1 MTAWT
6 WKEVPS
12 AGDAPEF
19 RIFDGEIEKPAL
31 DDRQYSL
38 LELHNGIQVVVVSD
52 QAADKA
58 AACLTVA
65 TGYTLDPDDL
75 PGLAHFCEHMITKA
89 SDEDPPRDRCAKS
102 LNCHCSLNTGLGA
115 FIRTN
120 GGSRNAATGPTSTEY
135 WFSISPTKLA
145 GGLLRLAACFHAPL
159 FTESLTAREI
169 NAVDSEYKR
178 NLQNDARRVLQ
189 LTKSLSVPGHPWAHF
204 GTGNYESLTAA
215 GRQAGKD
222 TDEEEVL
229 RETRRRLVAWWKEQY
244 CASRMMLAVVGR
256 ESVDELTALVVP
268 HFSKIPNRGLNP
280 RPAVKD
286 GVWGPE
292 HMGTVLFVQTVKDY
306 YAVKLSFQLPDL
318 REHYATKPAAF
329 LAHFLGHEGPGSV
342 CAYLKKKG
350 WILDLSAG
358 PSGRSREPQF
368 FNIQSRLTL
377 EGYLHYRDVVRAIF
391 NYISLLRASALEPYH
406 FAEVQAMAETSFRF
420 QEKAQPHRYASTLAH
435 TLSEPYPP
443 EWLLSGA
450 HLYREWNE
458 PLVRSILEGFTPKQA
473 RVTLEAKNHLGQV
486 IGQDV
491 QWQSEKWYGTQYTV
505 KRLEDSFLETLR
517 EPNAN
522 QDLHLPAP
530 NPFIPE
536 DLSVDKVEVP
546 KPLQYPTLVQRTEMS
561 HLWHKKDDQ
570 FWAPK
575 VHVRIDI
582 KRYAPHPGLHSFH
595 AYRLRSHIGS
605 TSLLVDLVDDALAEI
620 AYDATLAGLSYSVTN
635 QLEGLAVSVAGYN
648 DKIHVL
654 LHTVLEKLCGLQ
666 VQPERFNVIRENVQ
680 REYENFYMGQ
690 PSGLSE
696 TYAQWM
702 FMPTMFTPAQKLQE
716 LPLLSESDIGRHRDD
731 LLSKVFLEVLVNGNM
746 GRERALDI
754 LHHTEECLNAR
765 PLSHS
770 EIPRQRA
777 LLLPPGSDVLS
788 RRWHANPKEM
798 NSSLSY
804 YLQFGEVTDTPL
816 RCHLALIAHLMNEPC
831 YSILRTQ
838 EQLGYV
844 VGSAEWAVNGTI
856 GLRVRI
862 QSVGAPWFLESRV
875 DAFLETIGARLAG
888 MSAAEFDAQKDGLVA
903 TLLERPKNLGEE
915 TARFWGQI
923 RAGRYDFLRKETD
936 AATIRALTRAEL
948 ASTYN
953 ALVRPSTSTGHPRTR
968 KKLCVHLLSQ
978 QLSEDPPPRP
988 CTITLGT
995 EADAGGAAESAFKAS
1010 LPCAP
1015 AATPVRS
1022 PALGEHGRAFGPP
1035 LCAGETAD
1043 ATHTSTS
1050 KGESIAAVI
1059 DVGVGARAPA
1069 SEGATSARL

>member
-12 AGDAPEF
+12 AGDAPGF

-31 DDRQYSL
+31 DDRQYRL
-38 LELHNGIQVVVVSD
+38 LELHNGLQAVVVSD

-65 TGYTLDPDDL
+65 TGYTLDPGSE
-75 PGLAHFCEHMITKA
+75 PYPSE
-89 SDEDPPRDRCAKS
+89 SDYHS
-102 LNCHCSLNTGLGA
+102 

-145 GGLLRLAACFHAPL
+145 GGLLRLAAFFHAPL

-178 NLQNDARRVLQ
+178 NLQNDDRRILQ
-189 LTKSLSVPGHPWAHF
+189 LTKSLTVPGHPWAQF

-215 GRQAGKD
+215 GRQKGKAK
-222 TDEEEVL
+222 DEEE
-229 RETRRRLVAWWKEQY
+229 RRLL
-244 CASRMMLAVVGR
+244 CS
-256 ESVDELTALVVP
+256 ESVDELTSLVVP

-318 REHYATKPAAF
+318 REYYATKPASF

-342 CAYLKKKG
+342 CAYLKEKG

-368 FNIQSRLTL
+368 FNVRGRLTL
-377 EGYLHYRDVVRAIF
+377 EGYLHYRDVLRSIF

-406 FAEVQAMAETSFRF
+406 FAEVKTIAETSFRF
-420 QEKAQPHRYASTLAH
+420 QEKAQPQRYASTLAH
-435 TLSEPYPP
+435 TLAEPYPP
-443 EWLLSGA
+443 ESLLSGA
-450 HLYREWNE
+450 YLYREWNE
-458 PLVRSILEGFTPKQA
+458 PLVRSILEGFTPDRA
-473 RVTLEAKNHLGQV
+473 RVTLEAKKHEEQV

-491 QWQSEKWYGTQYTV
+491 QWQTEKWYGTQYTV
-505 KRLEDSFLETLR
+505 KRMETSFVETLG

-522 QDLHLPAP
+522 QELHLPAP

-536 DLSVDKVEVP
+536 DLSVDKVEVAE
-546 KPLQYPTLVQRTEMS
+546 PLKYPTLVKRTEKS
-561 HLWHKKDDQ
+561 QLWHKKDDQ
-570 FWAPK
+570 FWVPK
-575 VHVRIDI
+575 AHVRIDI
-582 KRYAPHPGLHSFH
+582 KSPLAYVTPRH
-595 AYRLRSHIGS
+595 AMMSR
-605 TSLLVDLVDDALAEI
+605 LLVDLVEDALAEVT
-620 AYDATLAGLSYSVTN
+620 YDADLAGLFYSVTN
-635 QLEGLAVSVAGYN
+635 QIEGLTISVGGYN

-654 LHTVLEKLCGLQ
+654 LRTVLEKLRSLK
-666 VQPERFNVIRENVQ
+666 VLPDRLDVLKEKVK

-696 TYAQWM
+696 TFAQWM
-702 FMPTMFTPAQKLQE
+702 FMPTMWTPAQKLQE
-716 LPLLSESDIGRHRDD
+716 LSLVTASDIERYRDD
-731 LLSKVFLEVLVNGNM
+731 LLSKVFLEMLVNGNM
-746 GRERALDI
+746 SCDRAMDI
-754 LHHTEECLNAR
+754 LHLTEECLSAR
-765 PLSHS
+765 PLSYS
-770 EIPRQRA
+770 EIPHQRS
-777 LLLPPGSDVLS
+777 LLLPQGVDVLS
-788 RRWHANPKEM
+788 RRRHANPKEM

-804 YLQFGEVTDTPL
+804 YLQFGDVNDIQL
-816 RCHLALIAHLMNEPC
+816 RCHLALIAHIMNEPC

-844 VGSAEWAVNGTI
+844 VGSAEWSVNGTI

-862 QSVGAPWFLESRV
+862 QSVRAPWFLESRV
-875 DAFLETIGARLAG
+875 DAFLETLGDRLACL
-888 MSAAEFDAQKDGLVA
+888 SAAEFAAHKDGLVA
-903 TLLERPKNLGEE
+903 MKLERPKNLGEE
-915 TARFWGQI
+915 TLRFWAQI

-936 AATIRALTRAEL
+936 AAVIRALTRDEVL
-948 ASTYN
+948 ATYN
-953 ALVRPSTSTGHPRTR
+953 ALVRPSSSRRTR

-978 QLSEDPPPRP
+978 QLSEDPPARLPSDDP
-988 CTITLGT
+988 GLTVVTLD
-995 EADAGGAAESAFKAS
+995 ADDDAGSVAESTFKAS

-1015 AATPVRS
+1015 AATPVLS
-1022 PALGEHGRAFGPP
+1022 PAFGEHGHVFAP
-1035 LCAGETAD
+1035 LCSASPHAN
-1043 ATHTSTS
+1043 
-1050 KGESIAAVI
+1050 AALRIVS
-1059 DVGVGARAPA
+1059 ACTRHP
-1069 SEGATSARL
+1069 EGDI

>member
-65 TGYTLDPDDL
+65 TGYTLDPGSE
-75 PGLAHFCEHMITKA
+75 PYPSE
-89 SDEDPPRDRCAKS
+89 SDYHS
-102 LNCHCSLNTGLGA
+102 

-189 LTKSLSVPGHPWAHF
+189 LTKSLSVPGQPWAHF

-256 ESVDELTALVVP
+256 ESIDELTALVVP

-280 RPAVKD
+280 KPAVKD

-391 NYISLLRASALEPYH
+391 NYISLLRESALEPYH
-406 FAEVQAMAETSFRF
+406 FAEAQAMAETSFRF

-450 HLYREWNE
+450 YLYREWNE

-473 RVTLEAKNHLGQV
+473 RVTLEAKNHLAPV

-491 QWQSEKWYGTQYTV
+491 EWQSEKWYGTQYTV
-505 KRLEDSFLETLR
+505 KRLEESFLETLR

-582 KRYAPHPGLHSFH
+582 KSPLAYATVRH
-595 AYRLRSHIGS
+595 AMMSR
-605 TSLLVDLVDDALAEI
+605 LLVDLVDDALAEI

-862 QSVGAPWFLESRV
+862 QSVRAPWFLESRV

-888 MSAAEFDAQKDGLVA
+888 MSAAEFSAQKDGLVA
-903 TLLERPKNLGEE
+903 TKLEGAKNLGEE

-923 RAGRYDFLRKETD
+923 RGGRYDFLRKETD
-936 AATIRALTRAEL
+936 VATIRALARDEVVT
-948 ASTYN
+948 TYN
-953 ALVRPSTSTGHPRTR
+953 TLVRPSTSLPTR
-968 KKLCVHLLSQ
+968 KKLCVHLLSH

-988 CTITLGT
+988 PSADTSLPTITLGT
-995 EADAGGAAESAFKAS
+995 EDDAGSAAEGTFKAS
-1010 LPCAP
+1010 LACAP
-1015 AATPVRS
+1015 AATPVLS
-1022 PALGEHGRAFGPP
+1022 PALGEHGHALAP
-1035 LCAGETAD
+1035 LCAGETAHAAGLSD
-1043 ATHTSTS
+1043 
-1050 KGESIAAVI
+1050 GESMAAGI
-1059 DVGVGARAPA
+1059 DVAGAGAPGE
-1069 SEGATSARL
+1069 STTPARL